1 MKSLL
6 NAKWNLQSIADYSD
20 VAGLFNGKMPFLQ
33 FDSDAM
39 RVSGNTGCNS
49 LNGPFNLEPKGKLI
63 FGALATTKMA
73 CPGNGEAVFTNA
85 LNKVTNFSISDNV
98 LTLLNGNN
106 TVMQLVKS
114 AE

>member
-20 VAGLFNGKMPFLQ
+20 VTGLFNGKMPFLQ
-33 FDSDAM
+33 FDTDAM
-39 RVSGNTGCNS
+39 RVSGNSSCNS
-49 LNGPFNLEPKGKLI
+49 LHGPFNLEPKGKLV
-63 FGALATTKMA
+63 FGALAMTKMA
-73 CPGNGEAVFTNA
+73 CPGNGEAAFTSA
-85 LNKVTNFSISDNV
+85 LSKVTNFSISDNV
-98 LTLLNGNN
+98 LTLLNGNT